1 MATSS
6 LKRQALVHTLR
17 RILPRAAIVLG
28 LMVAVPT
35 AGYAALAV
43 VDPAAITK
51 LAEQYKRMKEQLDAA
66 LDQVDLL
73 KDLNAVSDAISTAT
87 DEINEVTK
95 EINDVTREIADVSN
109 DTFDAIGGA
118 GSITVPT
125 VNLEKLV
132 GNLNSDVVCMLN
144 RLDVEYPTL
153 GFENLNFGSIC
164 AGRSAYKKALFVQPD
179 QERPRTWAA
188 RSDDLRK
195 VHQRRR
201 AVAKEAAVS
210 GLSMA
215 KLNTTDVP
223 ETNGRAVQ
231 ELQSSVSAATTQNQ
245 RLAVIAQGIVLLAQ
259 LQVQTKQMQAK
270 LLEIEA
276 ASLMGTA
283 VPPAPDD
290 IEEGLETGDDQ

>member
-28 LMVAVPT
+28 LMVMVPT
-35 AGYAALAV
+35 AAYAALAV

-51 LAEQYKRMKEQLDAA
+51 LAEQFKTMKEQLQAA
-66 LDQVDLL
+66 LDQIKILEEV
-73 KDLNAVSDAISTAT
+73 
-87 DEINEVTK
+87 NEVTK
-95 EINDVTREIADVSN
+95 EISDVTN
-109 DTFDAIGGA
+109 DTFDAIGAA
-118 GSITVPT
+118 GSINVPT
-125 VNLEKLV
+125 INLEKLV
-132 GNLNSDVVCMLN
+132 GNLNSDVICMMN

-179 QERPRTWAA
+179 QERQRTWAA
-188 RSDDLRK
+188 RSDELKK

-231 ELQSSVSAATTQNQ
+231 ELQASVSAATTQNQ
-245 RLAVIAQGIVLLAQ
+245 RLAVIAQGVVLLAQ
-259 LQVQTKQMQAK
+259 LQVQSNQMQAK

>member
-1 MATSS
+1 MAASS

-17 RILPRAAIVLG
+17 RILPRAVIVLG
-28 LMVAVPT
+28 LMVMVPT
-35 AGYAALAV
+35 AAYAALAV

-51 LAEQYKRMKEQLDAA
+51 LAEQFKTMKEQLQAA
-66 LDQVDLL
+66 LDQIKILEEV
-73 KDLNAVSDAISTAT
+73 
-87 DEINEVTK
+87 NEVTK
-95 EINDVTREIADVSN
+95 EISDATN
-109 DTFDAIGGA
+109 DTYDAIGAA

-125 VNLEKLV
+125 INLEKLV
-132 GNLNSDVVCMLN
+132 GNLNSDVICLMN
-144 RLDVEYPTL
+144 SLDTEYPTL
-153 GFENLNFGSIC
+153 GFEDLNFGSIC

-188 RSDDLRK
+188 RSDELRK

-245 RLAVIAQGIVLLAQ
+245 RLAVIAQGVVLLAQ
-259 LQVQTKQMQAK
+259 LQVQSNQMQAK
-270 LLEIEA
+270 RLEIEA
-276 ASLMGTA
+276 ASLMGTG

>member
-1 MATSS
+1 
-6 LKRQALVHTLR
+6 
-17 RILPRAAIVLG
+17 
-28 LMVAVPT
+28 
-35 AGYAALAV
+35 
-43 VDPAAITK
+43 
-51 LAEQYKRMKEQLDAA
+51 MKEQLEAA
-66 LDQVDLL
+66 VEQIGLL
-73 KDLNAVSDAISTAT
+73 EDLNAVT
-87 DEINEVTK
+87 DEINEVQKEINGVTK
-95 EINDVTREIADVSN
+95 EINDVSN

-125 VNLEKLV
+125 INLEKLV
-132 GNLNSDVVCMLN
+132 GNLNSDVICMLN

-188 RSDDLRK
+188 RSDELKK

-259 LQVQTKQMQAK
+259 LQVQTNQMQAK

-290 IEEGLETGDDQ
+290 IEEGLETGDGQ

>member
-1 MATSS
+1 
-6 LKRQALVHTLR
+6 
-17 RILPRAAIVLG
+17 
-28 LMVAVPT
+28 MVMVPT
-35 AGYAALAV
+35 AAYAALAV

-51 LAEQYKRMKEQLDAA
+51 LAEQFKTMKEQLQAA
-66 LDQVDLL
+66 LDQIKILEEV
-73 KDLNAVSDAISTAT
+73 
-87 DEINEVTK
+87 NEVTK
-95 EINDVTREIADVSN
+95 EISDVTN
-109 DTFDAIGGA
+109 DTFDAIGAA
-118 GSITVPT
+118 GSINVPT
-125 VNLEKLV
+125 INLEKLV
-132 GNLNSDVVCMLN
+132 GNLNSDVICMMN

-179 QERPRTWAA
+179 QERQRTWAA
-188 RSDDLRK
+188 RSDELKK

-231 ELQSSVSAATTQNQ
+231 ELQASVSAATTQNQ
-245 RLAVIAQGIVLLAQ
+245 RLAVIAQGVVLLAQ
-259 LQVQTKQMQAK
+259 LQVQSNQMQAK

>member
-1 MATSS
+1 MAASS

-28 LMVAVPT
+28 LMVMVPT
-35 AGYAALAV
+35 AAYAALAV

-51 LAEQYKRMKEQLDAA
+51 LAEQYKTMKEQLEAA
-66 LDQVDLL
+66 VEQIGLL
-73 KDLNAVSDAISTAT
+73 EDLNAVT
-87 DEINEVTK
+87 DEINEVQKEINGVTK
-95 EINDVTREIADVSN
+95 EINDVSN

-125 VNLEKLV
+125 INLEKLV
-132 GNLNSDVVCMLN
+132 GNLNSDVICMLN

-188 RSDDLRK
+188 RSDELKK

-259 LQVQTKQMQAK
+259 LQVQTNQMQAK

-290 IEEGLETGDDQ
+290 IEEGLETGDGQ